1 MRRFFKPVVV
11 MSAVF
16 VLGSQSGCRGSDE
29 NLEEGLT
36 PEQLQAR
43 WTSEH
48 AGRPVGHA
56 ASFELS
62 GSPLILTTEGTARV
76 DAPSTLVTGASFPDK
91 KYYVFFSEAQVGAQT
106 GLLLLEGERIS
117 VTAGTLGAVA
127 LSKATAR
134 THREDGSAA
143 PAVELKTRMDSNV
156 SDPQVTF
163 PEDWSL
169 AQKALFF
176 SDPVAIQPSGLSLS
190 GFTRGVLVT
199 ASGSTAI
206 SGSVKVDSAKHM
218 YWYTT
223 SFIENQASVI
233 ESPRFALGGA
243 PQAGAL
249 ASSELSPPPPLP
261 GGLVGVQGRVLLQPG
276 SARSEGSFQLTQ
288 AMTDSGLLVP
298 AEVQVAFD
306 EKKVLKVPQHGRE
319 LLTVVYREKTM
330 RGDAVLADLQVTG
343 GGKEAVRVAIDE
355 PETLVGE
362 LWDAVGDAGIAGP
375 VLAIP
380 IAIVT
385 PFVAIGEWISC
396 LFSTCPVAYP
406 LWMKAGTVSRFHVI
420 VQGDLPP
427 GTYDAEVTLTG
438 RNYPAITIPV
448 HFTIE

>member
-1 MRRFFKPVVV
+1 
-11 MSAVF
+11 MSAVA
-16 VLGSQSGCRGSDE
+16 VLVGQSGCGVSDE

-62 GSPLILTTEGTARV
+62 GSPLILTTDGTARV
-76 DAPSTLVTGASFPDK
+76 DAPSTLVTGASFPDD

-143 PAVELKTRMDSNV
+143 PAVELKTRMASSV
-156 SDPQVTF
+156 SDPQVSF
-163 PEDWSL
+163 PEDWNL

-233 ESPRFALGGA
+233 ESSRFALGGA
-243 PQAGAL
+243 PRAGAL
-249 ASSELSPPPPLP
+249 ASSELSSPPPLP
-261 GGLVGVQGRVLLQPG
+261 GGLVGVQGRVLMQPG
-276 SARSEGSFQLTQ
+276 SARSEDSFQLTQ

-306 EKKVLKVPQHGRE
+306 KKKALKVAQHGRE

-343 GGKEAVRVAIDE
+343 SGKEAVRVAIDE

-380 IAIVT
+380 IAITT
-385 PFVAIGEWISC
+385 PFIAIGEWISC

-420 VQGDLPP
+420 VQGDKLPP

-438 RNYPAITIPV
+438 RNYAPFTIPV

>member
-1 MRRFFKPVVV
+1 

-16 VLGSQSGCRGSDE
+16 VLGSQSGCGRSGE
-29 NLEEGLT
+29 NVEEGLT

-56 ASFELS
+56 ATFELS

-76 DAPSTLVTGASFPDK
+76 DAPGTLVTGPIFPDGVH
-91 KYYVFFSEAQVGAQT
+91 YVFFSEAQVGAQT
-106 GLLLLEGERIS
+106 GMLVLEGERIS
-117 VTAGTLGAVA
+117 LTAGTLGAVA
-127 LSKATAR
+127 ISKATAR

-143 PAVELKTRMDSNV
+143 PAVELETRMAFGV
-156 SDPQVTF
+156 SDPEITF

-169 AQKALFF
+169 AKKALFF
-176 SDPVAIQPSGLSLS
+176 SDPVAIQPSDLTLS

-206 SGSVKVDSAKHM
+206 SGSVTVNAAKHM

-249 ASSELSPPPPLP
+249 ASSELSSPPPLP
-261 GGLVGVQGRVLLQPG
+261 GGVVGVQGRVLLQPG
-276 SARSEGSFQLTQ
+276 SARSEGTFQLTQ
-288 AMTDSGLLVP
+288 AMTESGLLIP

-306 EKKVLKVPQHGRE
+306 KKPIKVAQNRRE
-319 LLTVVYREKTM
+319 LLTVVYQEKTM

-343 GGKEAVRVAIDE
+343 SGKEAVRVALDK
-355 PETLVGE
+355 PETIVGE
-362 LWDAVGDAGIAGP
+362 LWEAVGDAGIAGP
-375 VLAIP
+375 ILAIP
-380 IAIVT
+380 IAITT
-385 PFVAIGEWISC
+385 PFLAIGEWISC
-396 LFSTCPVAYP
+396 LFSTCPQAYP

-420 VQGDLPP
+420 VQGALPP

-438 RNYPAITIPV
+438 RNYPALTIPV

>member
-1 MRRFFKPVVV
+1 MV

-16 VLGSQSGCRGSDE
+16 VLGSQSGCGRSDE
-29 NLEEGLT
+29 SLEDGLT

-43 WTSEH
+43 WTTEH

-76 DAPSTLVTGASFPDK
+76 DAPSTLVTGPIFPDDVH
-91 KYYVFFSEAQVGAQT
+91 YVFFSEAQVGAQT
-106 GLLLLEGERIS
+106 GMLVLEGNRIS
-117 VTAGTLGAVA
+117 LTAGTLGNVA
-127 LSKATAR
+127 LSKATTR

-143 PAVELKTRMDSNV
+143 PAVELKTRMDSGV
-156 SDPQVTF
+156 SDPEITF

-169 AQKALFF
+169 AKKALFF
-176 SDPVAIQPSGLSLS
+176 SDPVAIQPSGLTLS

-199 ASGSTAI
+199 PSGSTAI
-206 SGSVKVDSAKHM
+206 SGGSVTVDAAKHL

-249 ASSELSPPPPLP
+249 ASSELSSPPPLP
-261 GGLVGVQGRVLLQPG
+261 GGVVGVQGRVLLQPG

-288 AMTDSGLLVP
+288 AMTESGLLIP
-298 AEVQVAFD
+298 AEVEVAFD
-306 EKKVLKVPQHGRE
+306 KKKALEVAQHGRE

-343 GGKEAVRVAIDE
+343 SGKEAVRVALDE
-355 PETLVGE
+355 PETIVGE
-362 LWDAVGDAGIAGP
+362 LWEAVGDAGIVGP

-380 IAIVT
+380 IAITT
-385 PFVAIGEWISC
+385 PFLAIGEWISC
-396 LFSTCPVAYP
+396 LFTTCPVAYP

-420 VQGDLPP
+420 VQGNLAP

-438 RNYPAITIPV
+438 RNYAPITIPV

>member
-1 MRRFFKPVVV
+1 MKTFGV
-11 MSAVF
+11 MSAVA
-16 VLGSQSGCRGSDE
+16 VLVGQSGCGGSDE

-36 PEQLQAR
+36 PEQLQTR

-56 ASFELS
+56 ATFDLS

-76 DAPSTLVTGASFPDK
+76 DAPCALVPGASFPDD

-143 PAVELKTRMDSNV
+143 PAVELKTRMASSV

-233 ESPRFALGGA
+233 ESSRFALGGV
-243 PQAGAL
+243 PRAGAL
-249 ASSELSPPPPLP
+249 ASSELSSPPPLP
-261 GGLVGVQGRVLLQPG
+261 GGLVGMQGRVLLQPG

-288 AMTDSGLLVP
+288 AMTESGLLVP

-306 EKKVLKVPQHGRE
+306 KKPIKVPQHGRE
-319 LLTVVYREKTM
+319 LLTVVYQEKTL

-343 GGKEAVRVAIDE
+343 SGKQAVRVAIDK

-362 LWDAVGDAGIAGP
+362 LWDAVEDAGIVGP
-375 VLAIP
+375 VLAVP

-385 PFVAIGEWISC
+385 PFLAIGEWISC
-396 LFSTCPVAYP
+396 LFSTCPQAYP

-420 VQGDLPP
+420 IQGNELPP
-427 GTYDAEVTLTG
+427 GTYAAEVTLTG
-438 RNYPAITIPV
+438 RNYAPVTIPV
-448 HFTIE
+448 NFTIE